1 MSNNCSLCKTELTS
15 MDTLLGE
22 NKLADG
28 GVLCNKCLDKISYI
42 NQELLYN
49 LNKFSIDDINS
60 MIENKKEEQNQ
71 PVVVEENLPMAA
83 DSEPQSISREVFKR
97 RKQKIKYELENL
109 NVNLSVFTK
118 GEIKELP
125 NLISEDEKIIAVT
138 DAQFVKTLD
147 AGILVA
153 TQKRMLSVSKSMFGA
168 AKIIDY
174 PNDAIKS
181 VSFVTDPRS
190 PIIKLHLDE
199 RVIEFECYLDRE
211 DAEKFY
217 DTIKGIYNQP
227 QESQTQPVEQPKKQ
241 AQPVKTLSTE
251 EVFEQL
257 EKLGRLRENGVLT
270 DAEFAEQKK
279 KLLEQLQ

>member
-1 MSNNCSLCKTELTS
+1 MSNNCSLCKAELTS

-97 RKQKIKYELENL
+97 RKQKIKNELENL

-227 QESQTQPVEQPKKQ
+227 QESQTQPVEKPKKQ
-241 AQPVKTLSTE
+241 TQPVKTLSTE

-270 DAEFAEQKK
+270 DVEFAEQKK